1 MQSEK
6 KIHILATILCMVTK
20 QMPQKVS
27 FNVYIKLKYL
37 TVEIYLLPTSVP
49 IPRNYS
55 YYFYYV
61 LQLLPLLL
69 QLLPILLLLLLQ

>member
-1 MQSEK
+1 
-6 KIHILATILCMVTK
+6 MVTK

-49 IPRNYS
+49 IPRNFS
-55 YYFYYV
+55 YYFYYYNYYHYYYNYYYYYYYSYYYFSKKG
-61 LQLLPLLL
+61 
-69 QLLPILLLLLLQ
+69 